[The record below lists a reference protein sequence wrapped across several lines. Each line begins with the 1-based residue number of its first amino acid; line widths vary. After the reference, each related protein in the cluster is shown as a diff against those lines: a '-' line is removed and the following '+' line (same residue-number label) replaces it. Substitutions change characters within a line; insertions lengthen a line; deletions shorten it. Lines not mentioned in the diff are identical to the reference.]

1 MRASCGIYPALGRY
15 FKTLDELSRAGC
27 MCRQRMTDC
36 LHGRKEFTAD
46 EKQAICNAIIV
57 KIVTGEIENM
67 DMRTVLEARKDFDG
81 TFRATTA
88 VTAA

>member
-1 MRASCGIYPALGRY
+1 MRASCGIYPALGRC
-15 FKTLDELSRAGC
+15 FKTLDELARAGC

-36 LHGRKEFTAD
+36 LRGRKEFTD
-46 EKQAICNAIIV
+46 NEKMAICNAIIAKKV
-57 KIVTGEIENM
+57 AGEIENM
-67 DMRTVLEARKDFDG
+67 DMRTILEARKDFDG

>member
-36 LHGRKEFTAD
+36 LAGRKEFTD
-46 EKQAICNAIIV
+46 NEKMAICNAIIAKMV
-57 KIVTGEIENM
+57 AKEIDNF
-67 DMRTVLEARKDFDG
+67 DILDILSARSGRFDEKFK
-81 TFRATTA
+81 TRRL
-88 VTAA
+88 AA

>member
-1 MRASCGIYPALGRY
+1 MRASCGIYPALRRC
-15 FKTLDELSRAGC
+15 FKTLDELSCAGC

-36 LHGRKEFTAD
+36 LHGRKEFTD
-46 EKQAICNAIIV
+46 VEKQAICNAIIV

-67 DMRTVLEARKDFDG
+67 DMRTALEARKDFDG
-81 TFRATTA
+81 TFRTTTA

>member
-27 MCRQRMTDC
+27 MSRQRMTDC
-36 LHGRKEFTAD
+36 LAGRKEFTDD
-46 EKQAICNAIIV
+46 EKKAICNAIIAKMV
-57 KIVTGEIENM
+57 AREIENW
-67 DMRTVLEARKDFDG
+67 DMLTILEARKDFDG
-81 TFRATTA
+81 TFRTTTA

>member
-36 LHGRKEFTAD
+36 LHGRKEFTAE
-46 EKQAICNAIIV
+46 EK
-57 KIVTGEIENM
+57 
-67 DMRTVLEARKDFDG
+67 
-81 TFRATTA
+81 
-88 VTAA
+88 